1 MIIRLVFEPEATV
14 NCNHDEMFRV
24 YSENYLSDFDTTW
37 GSSIVIDKF
46 SKNPRFFL
54 DREKIGHV
62 VSNESYMIDKIK
74 LILKNSNLYE
84 KNIIKLRKNM
94 KCLNRS
100 TVEIRNFIKKITR

>member
-1 MIIRLVFEPEATV
+1 
-14 NCNHDEMFRV
+14 
-24 YSENYLSDFDTTW
+24 
-37 GSSIVIDKF
+37 
-46 SKNPRFFL
+46 
-54 DREKIGHV
+54 
-62 VSNESYMIDKIK
+62 MIDKIK